1 MSCHNVLKT
10 TNRYHKLDFVKEK
23 NHTALVSLAML
34 KNAELVSARRFAGVS
49 YSRRAPWSNTNTL
62 SQYDMTFSMLC
73 ETMRRVELRK
83 RRENDVSIRSS
94 NLVLKVDVDSS
105 KTTHLDSSAR
115 GKHIQCLSNQVRFQ
129 SHIHF

>member
-1 MSCHNVLKT
+1 
-10 TNRYHKLDFVKEK
+10 
-23 NHTALVSLAML
+23 ML

-49 YSRRAPWSNTNTL
+49 NSRSAPWSNTNTL

-73 ETMRRVELRK
+73 ETIRRVELRK

-105 KTTHLDSSAR
+105 KTTHLDSSAG
-115 GKHIQCLSNQVRFQ
+115 GKYKYVFVKLVERFQ
-129 SHIHF
+129 LYLLKVQYNYKKIERNQFD

>member
-1 MSCHNVLKT
+1 
-10 TNRYHKLDFVKEK
+10 
-23 NHTALVSLAML
+23 ML

-83 RRENDVSIRSS
+83 RREKDVSIRSS

-115 GKHIQCLSNQVRFQ
+115 GKHTHILECLST
-129 SHIHF
+129 

>member
-1 MSCHNVLKT
+1 
-10 TNRYHKLDFVKEK
+10 
-23 NHTALVSLAML
+23 ML

-49 YSRRAPWSNTNTL
+49 NSRRAPWSNTNTL
-62 SQYDMTFSMLC
+62 SQYDMMFSMLC
-73 ETMRRVELRK
+73 ETIRRVELRK

-115 GKHIQCLSNQVRFQ
+115 GKYKYVLFVNWKGFNYTFSMCTTITRRVKPND
-129 SHIHF
+129 